1 LLLSFKKEVLSLSGY
16 GMTPAKPKR
25 RAPDMQAKTIPLQ
38 ERSRQTYELILAN
51 AAALLEEVGVER
63 LSTNLIC
70 KRAHL
75 TPPALYRYFPN
86 KYALLKE
93 LGSRL
98 MQAQDEAVF
107 AWIDAG
113 GLDTDT
119 PEAAFASNLAIQTRV
134 TDITRAQPG
143 ALWILRA
150 LRAVPALRAVRIE
163 SRGRVADRLLE
174 ALTLRYPS
182 APPAELRRTVRL
194 NLELA
199 YAVTE
204 MVLEEPDQEPDAI
217 TADFSRL
224 IVGYYARFS

>member
-1 LLLSFKKEVLSLSGY
+1 
-16 GMTPAKPKR
+16 
-25 RAPDMQAKTIPLQ
+25 MQAKTIPLQ
-38 ERSRQTYELILAN
+38 ERSRQTYESILAA

-70 KRAHL
+70 KRAQL

-86 KYALLKE
+86 KYALLQE

-113 GLDTDT
+113 GLDTAT

-150 LRAVPALRAVRIE
+150 LRAVPALRAVRIA
-163 SRGRVADRLLE
+163 SRGRVADRLLA
-174 ALTLRYPS
+174 ALTRRYPN
-182 APPAELRRTVRL
+182 AHAAELRRTVRL

-224 IVGYYARFS
+224 IVGYYGRFA

>member
-1 LLLSFKKEVLSLSGY
+1 MASLKK
-16 GMTPAKPKR
+16 KR
-25 RAPDMQAKTIPLQ
+25 LAVALPDMTAKTVPLQ
-38 ERSRQTYELILAN
+38 ERSRQTYEAILAA

-93 LGSRL
+93 LGARL
-98 MQAQDEAVF
+98 MHAQDEAVF
-107 AWIDAG
+107 AWIAAG
-113 GLDTDT
+113 GLDAAT

-134 TDITRAQPG
+134 TEITRAQPG

-150 LRAVPALRAVRIE
+150 LRAVPSLRAVRIE
-163 SRGRVADRLLE
+163 SRTKVAARLLE
-174 ALTLRYPS
+174 ALSLRYPK
-182 APPAELRRTVRL
+182 APAADLQRVVRL

-199 YAVTE
+199 IAVTE
-204 MVLEEPDQEPDAI
+204 LVLEEPDNEPEEI
-217 TADFSRL
+217 SADFSRL
-224 IVGYYARFS
+224 ITGYYSRFTSL

>member
-1 LLLSFKKEVLSLSGY
+1 
-16 GMTPAKPKR
+16 MTPANKKR

-38 ERSRQTYELILAN
+38 DRSRQTYESILAA

-86 KYALLKE
+86 KYALLRE

-98 MQAQDEAVF
+98 MQAQDDAVF
-107 AWIDAG
+107 AWIDSG
-113 GLDTDT
+113 GLDTST
-119 PEAAFASNLAIQTRV
+119 PEEAFRSNLAIQTRV

-150 LRAVPALRAVRIE
+150 LRAVPTLRAVRVE
-163 SRGRVADRLLE
+163 SRGRVADRLLA
-174 ALTLRYPS
+174 ALSLRYPN
-182 APPAELRRTVRL
+182 AAEAELRRTVRL

-199 YAVTE
+199 IAVTE
-204 MVLEEPDQEPDAI
+204 LVLEEPDQEPDEI
-217 TADFSRL
+217 SADFSRL
-224 IVGYYARFS
+224 IVGYYARFSDA